1 MSSTDEL
8 TVQERNKQIAAR
20 YSEEFWGKGNENI
33 VDELCSDDFVSNY
46 PMHGRREG
54 KIEVKKM
61 LLEFR
66 KAFPNVTFR
75 PYGPIPMIAEKD
87 YVVTRWIG
95 GGKHTG
101 VAFDDLPVG
110 QLATPNTG
118 KIIHFSGTTIFTI
131 KDGKITEELGEEGAL
146 TALQQLGIIDP
157 PNPSSGAYK
166 TSDFAGNRSE
176 PKDKGSN

>member
-1 MSSTDEL
+1 MSSTEEL
-8 TVQERNKQIAAR
+8 TVQEKNKQIVAK
-20 YSEEFWGKGNENI
+20 YSEEFWGKCNENI

-54 KIEVKKM
+54 KAEVKKM

-66 KAFPNVTFR
+66 EAFPNVTFR

-101 VAFDDLPVG
+101 VAFDDLPAG
-110 QLATPNTG
+110 QLTTPNTG
-118 KIIHFSGTTIFTI
+118 KRIHFSGTTIFTV

-157 PNPSSGAYK
+157 PNPASGAYK
-166 TSDFAGNRSE
+166 TSELAGNRSE